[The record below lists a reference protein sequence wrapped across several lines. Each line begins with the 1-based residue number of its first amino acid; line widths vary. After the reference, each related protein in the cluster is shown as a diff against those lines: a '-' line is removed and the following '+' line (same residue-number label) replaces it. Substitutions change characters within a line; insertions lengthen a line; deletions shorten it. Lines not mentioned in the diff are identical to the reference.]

1 MTPPIERLLFTALS
15 VFTDPEERRAFLD
28 HSCRDAP
35 DLRKQLDEL
44 LAIEGDAVSFFETPP
59 KAQTGEPPDGSKEDG
74 LHAQIDRYRLLT
86 EIGEGGCGVVFYAEQ
101 EEPVRRKVALKIIK
115 LGMDTEAVIA
125 RFDLERRAL
134 EQMDHPNIARVLD
147 AGATGSGRPYFVME
161 FVDGK
166 KITDFCDASHLNI
179 RQRLDLFAQVCRAI
193 QHAHQKGLIHR
204 DIKPSNVLVH
214 WQDNVAVPKI
224 IDFGI
229 AKATALEPTKGI
241 TATRS
246 DQLLGTPSYM
256 SPEQAQGGT
265 DTDTRSD
272 IYSLGV
278 LLYELLCGRQ
288 PFDPK
293 RLTESAVDEVRR
305 IIQEEEPK
313 RPSAALKAATPEEGA
328 AIASNRGTDA
338 QRLVAQLAG
347 DLDWI
352 VMKAMEKERSR
363 RYETANGLAM
373 DLLRYLNN
381 EVVSARPPSRSYRF
395 GKLVRRNKL
404 VFVAG
409 SIAAF
414 GLLAGFSISTVMFF
428 RERAAKQEQA
438 RLRQT
443 AEFRSLISQA
453 AVRIKYGDFEG
464 ADKLLAGV
472 PLEETPSSLEAA
484 NTFGAVADRRMK
496 AGWLKEASLA
506 YAAMVRAIT
515 SVDNSDLPE
524 ISINLLPA
532 AATVTY
538 AGDVQTY
545 EEIRR
550 MAIRRFGHTT
560 NGVVAERTLKACSL
574 LPADEESLHAL
585 EPLAGI
591 VERAIE
597 SKEGQMGTEPAY
609 TAWGCFA
616 ISLWNYRT
624 GDFRKAV
631 QWAEKS
637 LAFPKDNQARIAS
650 VLTVRAM
657 IEQKLGQPA
666 DARASL
672 AQAREPIQKV
682 FAGNGWLAPH
692 PPVSWFEWLNAALLL
707 TEAERLV
714 GSK

>member
-1 MTPPIERLLFTALS
+1 L
-15 VFTDPEERRAFLD
+15 V
-28 HSCRDAP
+28 
-35 DLRKQLDEL
+35 
-44 LAIEGDAVSFFETPP
+44 
-59 KAQTGEPPDGSKEDG
+59 
-74 LHAQIDRYRLLT
+74 HAQIGRYRLLT
-86 EIGEGGCGVVFYAEQ
+86 EIGTGGCGVVFYAEQ

-125 RFDLERRAL
+125 RFDLERRTLA
-134 EQMDHPNIARVLD
+134 QMDHPNIARVLD

-166 KITDFCDASHLNI
+166 KITDFCDASRLNI
-179 RQRLDLFAQVCRAI
+179 RQRLDLFVQVCRAI

-204 DIKPSNVLVH
+204 DIKSSNVLVH
-214 WQDNVAVPKI
+214 WQDNAAVPKV

-229 AKATALEPTKGI
+229 AKATVLESAKGI
-241 TATRS
+241 TATRI
-246 DQLLGTPSYM
+246 DQLLGTPSFM
-256 SPEQAQGGT
+256 SPEQAHGGT
-265 DTDTRSD
+265 DVDTRSD

-293 RLTESAVDEVRR
+293 RLAESAVDEVRR
-305 IIQEEEPK
+305 IIREEEPK
-313 RPSAALKAATPEEGA
+313 RPSAALKSARLGESAVIAA
-328 AIASNRGTDA
+328 NRGTDP
-338 QRLVAQLAG
+338 QRLAAQLAG

-363 RYETANGLAM
+363 RYETANGLAT
-373 DLLRYLNN
+373 DVLRHLNN
-381 EVVSARPPSRSYRF
+381 EVVSARPPSRAYRF

-409 SIAAF
+409 GIAAF
-414 GLLAGFSISTVMFF
+414 GLLAGFSVSTVMFF
-428 RERAAKQEQA
+428 RERAARQEQA

-484 NTFGAVADRRMK
+484 NTFGAVADWRMK
-496 AGWLKEASLA
+496 AGRLKEASLA

-515 SVDNSDLPE
+515 SVDNSDLPDV
-524 ISINLLPA
+524 SINLLPA

-550 MAIRRFGHTT
+550 MAILRFGHTT

-574 LPADEESLHAL
+574 LPAGEESLHAL

-591 VERAIE
+591 VEHAIE
-597 SKEGQMGTEPAY
+597 SKEGLMGTDFHY

-616 ISLWNYRT
+616 MSLWNYRT
-624 GDFRKAV
+624 GDFGKAL
-631 QWAEKS
+631 QWAGRS
-637 LAFPKDNQARIAS
+637 LAFPRDNEARIAS

-666 DARASL
+666 NARASL
-672 AQAREPIQKV
+672 AQAREPVQKV
-682 FAGNGWLAPH
+682 FSGNGWLAPK

-707 TEAERLV
+707 NEAGRLV
-714 GSK
+714 DGK